1 MHSLKT
7 APIKECDTLSNM
19 TQQLMELIEQVKTWP
34 IERQEDVARVIEQM
48 AESGTE
54 TYQLTDEE
62 RRLIQEGLASPV
74 VSDHEM
80 EKFWKRHQS

>member
-1 MHSLKT
+1 
-7 APIKECDTLSNM
+7 M
-19 TQQLMELIEQVKTWP
+19 TQQLMELIEQVKSWP

-62 RRLIQEGLASPV
+62 RLLIQEGLASPIV
-74 VSDHEM
+74 PDHEM
-80 EKFWKRHQS
+80 EQFWKRHQS

>member
-1 MHSLKT
+1 
-7 APIKECDTLSNM
+7 M

-54 TYQLTDEE
+54 TYQLREEE
-62 RRLIQEGLASPV
+62 RRLIQEGLASPIV
-74 VSDHEM
+74 PDHEM
-80 EKFWKRHQS
+80 EQFWKRHRS

>member
-1 MHSLKT
+1 
-7 APIKECDTLSNM
+7 M

-54 TYQLTDEE
+54 TYPLSDEE
-62 RRLIQEGLASPV
+62 RLLIQEGLASPV
-74 VSDHEM
+74 VPDHEM
-80 EKFWKRHQS
+80 ENFWKRHQS

>member
-34 IERQEDVARVIEQM
+34 VERQEDVARVIEQM

-62 RRLIQEGLASPV
+62 RLLFQEGLSSPV
-74 VSDHEM
+74 VPDHEM
-80 EKFWKRHQS
+80 EKFWKRHRS